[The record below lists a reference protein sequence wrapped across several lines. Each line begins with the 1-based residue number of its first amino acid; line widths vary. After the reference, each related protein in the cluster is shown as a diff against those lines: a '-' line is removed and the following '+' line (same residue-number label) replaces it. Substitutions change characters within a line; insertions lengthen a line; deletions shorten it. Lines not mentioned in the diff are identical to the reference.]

1 MANIPTKVT
10 DVMTLASADILNALS
25 TEIGGN
31 YAENMP
37 YVYQVGDTLPNGN
50 TATAEDALYSL
61 RGMGNI
67 INSFQP
73 YQNAFCDALVNRIA
87 FTVINSR
94 LYENPLRRLKKGFI
108 ADGETIEEIF
118 VGLASIHNY
127 DPDSE
132 GAGLFKNYNP
142 DIKAT
147 FHYVNYKKFYP
158 ITIKEQELRA
168 AFLSF
173 DGVTRL
179 ISRIIESVY
188 TSANYDEY
196 MVMKYL
202 IARHALAG
210 HIHAVTMGNENGI
223 VKDDIKALIKTAK
236 DMRFMSTNFNEQGVP
251 NFCDYDKMVT
261 LLTTNLSTIMDF
273 DVLAYAF
280 HMDKAELIGRQI
292 EVDGFGSF
300 DNARL
305 AEIFADDPYTTF
317 TPFTEAEREALAS
330 ISALLCNENWFM
342 IYDNYT
348 AMKAAPDNG
357 YNLARNY
364 FYHIWKVFSIS
375 PFENAVLFTTQSLNV
390 NDDKTF
396 PIHID
401 SETGESD
408 FVYPVFEGAEPSP
421 FFHYTVS
428 ATVVHGEGMTITAND
443 LSVVGHIENYRPGTD
458 YKFTVTVE
466 SEGTTHSWEVECV
479 SE

>member
-37 YVYQVGDTLPNGN
+37 YVYKVGDTLPNGN

-87 FTVINSR
+87 FVAINSR
-94 LYENPLRRLKKGFI
+94 LYENPLRRLKKGYI

-132 GAGLFKNYNP
+132 GVGLFKNYNP
-142 DIKAT
+142 DIKST

-158 ITIKEQELRA
+158 ITIKEQDLKA

-173 DGVTRL
+173 DGVSRL

-196 MVMKYL
+196 MVMKYM
-202 IARHALAG
+202 IARHALGG
-210 HIHAVTMGNENGI
+210 HIHRIKMGDAVTGI
-223 VKDDIKALIKTAK
+223 VKEDIKALIKTAK
-236 DMRFMSTNFNEQGVP
+236 DMRFMTSAFNEQGVP

-261 LLTTNLSTIMDF
+261 LITTNLSTIMDF

-292 EVDGFGSF
+292 EVDGFGTF
-300 DNARL
+300 DNVRL
-305 AEIFADDPYTTF
+305 AEIFSNDPYTTF
-317 TPFTEAEREALAS
+317 TPFTQAEIQKLNS
-330 ISALLCNENWFM
+330 ISAILCSENWFM

-348 AMKAAPDNG
+348 SMKAAPDNG

-364 FYHIWKVFSIS
+364 FYHIWKIFSIS
-375 PFENAVLFTTQSLNV
+375 PFENAALFTTL
-390 NDDKTF
+390 
-396 PIHID
+396 
-401 SETGESD
+401 
-408 FVYPVFEGAEPSP
+408 
-421 FFHYTVS
+421 
-428 ATVVHGEGMTITAND
+428 
-443 LSVVGHIENYRPGTD
+443 EN
-458 YKFTVTVE
+458 F
-466 SEGTTHSWEVECV
+466 
-479 SE
+479 